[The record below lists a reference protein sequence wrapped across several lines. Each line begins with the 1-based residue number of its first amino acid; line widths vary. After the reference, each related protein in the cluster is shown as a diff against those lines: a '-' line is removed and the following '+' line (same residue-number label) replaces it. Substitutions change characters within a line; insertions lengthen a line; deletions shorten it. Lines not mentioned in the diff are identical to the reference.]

1 MKKLF
6 CLLFVAAFCALASS
20 STFAQTTAVS
30 DQKFQELINEVRQLK
45 AELIRM
51 QANTHRMY
59 LLLEQQRQ
67 QQSRVVQITSQLNN
81 TREQLAAMPSKKRT
95 LNAELEAAEKQKEA
109 GLVGERE
116 VKAIKAEIEQFDQ
129 REQYLMQ
136 RELTLATEL
145 QTETATLSDLK
156 IRLDRL
162 DQQLATPSNE
172 PAKKQD

>member
-1 MKKLF
+1 
-6 CLLFVAAFCALASS
+6 
-20 STFAQTTAVS
+20 
-30 DQKFQELINEVRQLK
+30 
-45 AELIRM
+45 
-51 QANTHRMY
+51 
-59 LLLEQQRQ
+59 
-67 QQSRVVQITSQLNN
+67 
-81 TREQLAAMPSKKRT
+81 MPSKKRT